1 MLNDIIFF
9 IFNRILIGYKFPNKY
24 HFEFMT
30 QIISFNYWLTIHLL
44 KIKFMKNLKFILM
57 GMISLV
63 AISCGGDQK
72 TETTPTTSTTETTA
86 SSESASSGS
95 YDPKRGLGKFD
106 ETNVD
111 VSKFDAAMAAEGKKI
126 AEVKCT
132 SCHKPTEEKLVGP
145 GWKGVTTRQTA
156 HWIMNFI
163 TNPDPMINVD
173 PELQKQL
180 EICLVR
186 MPNQGL
192 NETEAR
198 QVVEYMREIDGA
210 K

>member
-1 MLNDIIFF
+1 
-9 IFNRILIGYKFPNKY
+9 
-24 HFEFMT
+24 
-30 QIISFNYWLTIHLL
+30 
-44 KIKFMKNLKFILM
+44 MKNLKLFLIGLAT
-57 GMISLV
+57 ITI
-63 AISCGGDQK
+63 ISCGGDK
-72 TETTPTTSTTETTA
+72 KIESSTESNSAEASSASAESTST
-86 SSESASSGS
+86 SSGD
-95 YDPKRGLGKFD
+95 YDPKRGLGKYD
-106 ETNVD
+106 ESNVD
-111 VSKFDAAMAAEGKKI
+111 VSKFDATMAAEGKKI

-156 HWIMNFI
+156 YWIMNFI

-198 QVVEYMREIDGA
+198 QVLEYMREIDGA

>member
-1 MLNDIIFF
+1 M
-9 IFNRILIGYKFPNKY
+9 
-24 HFEFMT
+24 
-30 QIISFNYWLTIHLL
+30 L
-44 KIKFMKNLKFILM
+44 KIKFMKNLKLFLIGLAT
-57 GMISLV
+57 ITI
-63 AISCGGDQK
+63 ISCGGDK
-72 TETTPTTSTTETTA
+72 KIESSTESNSAEA
-86 SSESASSGS
+86 SSASAESESTSSGD
-95 YDPKRGLGKFD
+95 YDPKRGLGKYD
-106 ETNVD
+106 ESNVD
-111 VSKFDAAMAAEGKKI
+111 VSKFDATMAAEGKKI

-145 GWKGVTTRQTA
+145 GWKGVTTRQTPY
-156 HWIMNFI
+156 WIMNFI
-163 TNPDPMINVD
+163 SNPDPMISVD

-198 QVVEYMREIDGA
+198 QILEYMREIDGA

>member
-1 MLNDIIFF
+1 
-9 IFNRILIGYKFPNKY
+9 
-24 HFEFMT
+24 
-30 QIISFNYWLTIHLL
+30 
-44 KIKFMKNLKFILM
+44 MKNLKLFLIGLAT
-57 GMISLV
+57 ITI
-63 AISCGGDQK
+63 ISCGGDK
-72 TETTPTTSTTETTA
+72 KIESSTESNSAEASSASAESTST
-86 SSESASSGS
+86 SSGD
-95 YDPKRGLGKFD
+95 YDPKRGLGKYD
-106 ETNVD
+106 ESNVD
-111 VSKFDAAMAAEGKKI
+111 VSKFDATMAAEGKKI

-145 GWKGVTTRQTA
+145 GWKGVTTRQTPY
-156 HWIMNFI
+156 WIMNFI

-198 QVVEYMREIDGA
+198 QVLEYMREIDGA

>member
-1 MLNDIIFF
+1 
-9 IFNRILIGYKFPNKY
+9 
-24 HFEFMT
+24 
-30 QIISFNYWLTIHLL
+30 
-44 KIKFMKNLKFILM
+44 MKNLKLFLIGLAT
-57 GMISLV
+57 ITI
-63 AISCGGDQK
+63 ISCGGDK
-72 TETTPTTSTTETTA
+72 KIESSTESNSAEASSASAESTST
-86 SSESASSGS
+86 SSGD
-95 YDPKRGLGKFD
+95 YDPKRGLGKYD
-106 ETNVD
+106 ESNVD
-111 VSKFDAAMAAEGKKI
+111 VSKFDATMAAEGKKI

-198 QVVEYMREIDGA
+198 QILEYMREIDGA

>member
-1 MLNDIIFF
+1 
-9 IFNRILIGYKFPNKY
+9 
-24 HFEFMT
+24 
-30 QIISFNYWLTIHLL
+30 
-44 KIKFMKNLKFILM
+44 MKNLKLFLIGLAT
-57 GMISLV
+57 ITI
-63 AISCGGDQK
+63 ISCGGDK
-72 TETTPTTSTTETTA
+72 KIESSTESKSAEA
-86 SSESASSGS
+86 SSASAESESTSSGD
-95 YDPKRGLGKFD
+95 YDPKRGLGKYD
-106 ETNVD
+106 ESNVD
-111 VSKFDAAMAAEGKKI
+111 VSKFDATMAAEGKKI

-145 GWKGVTTRQTA
+145 GWKGVTTRQTP

>member
-1 MLNDIIFF
+1 
-9 IFNRILIGYKFPNKY
+9 
-24 HFEFMT
+24 
-30 QIISFNYWLTIHLL
+30 
-44 KIKFMKNLKFILM
+44 MKNLKLFLIGLAT
-57 GMISLV
+57 ITI
-63 AISCGGDQK
+63 ISCGGDK
-72 TETTPTTSTTETTA
+72 KIESSTESNSAEA
-86 SSESASSGS
+86 SSASAESESTSSGD
-95 YDPKRGLGKFD
+95 YDPKRGLGKYD
-106 ETNVD
+106 ESNVD
-111 VSKFDAAMAAEGKKI
+111 VSKFDATMAAEGKKI

-145 GWKGVTTRQTA
+145 GWKGVTTRQTP

-163 TNPDPMINVD
+163 SNPDPMISVD

-198 QVVEYMREIDGA
+198 QVLEYMREIDGA

>member
-1 MLNDIIFF
+1 MKDLKLF
-9 IFNRILIGYKFPNKY
+9 LIG
-24 HFEFMT
+24 
-30 QIISFNYWLTIHLL
+30 LATIT
-44 KIKFMKNLKFILM
+44 I
-57 GMISLV
+57 
-63 AISCGGDQK
+63 ISCGGDK
-72 TETTPTTSTTETTA
+72 KIESSTESNSAEASSASAESTST
-86 SSESASSGS
+86 SSGD
-95 YDPKRGLGKFD
+95 YDPKRGLGKYD
-106 ETNVD
+106 ESNVD
-111 VSKFDAAMAAEGKKI
+111 VSKFDATMAAEGKKI

-132 SCHKPTEEKLVGP
+132 SCHKPTEEILVGP
-145 GWKGVTTRQTA
+145 GWKGVTTRQTPY
-156 HWIMNFI
+156 WIMNFI
-163 TNPDPMINVD
+163 SNPDPMISVD

>member
-1 MLNDIIFF
+1 
-9 IFNRILIGYKFPNKY
+9 
-24 HFEFMT
+24 
-30 QIISFNYWLTIHLL
+30 
-44 KIKFMKNLKFILM
+44 MKNLKLFLIGLAT
-57 GMISLV
+57 ITI
-63 AISCGGDQK
+63 ISCGGDK
-72 TETTPTTSTTETTA
+72 KIESSTESKSAEA
-86 SSESASSGS
+86 SSASAESESTSSGD
-95 YDPKRGLGKFD
+95 YDPKRGLGKYD
-106 ETNVD
+106 ESNVD
-111 VSKFDAAMAAEGKKI
+111 VSKFDATMAAEGKKI

-145 GWKGVTTRQTA
+145 GWKGVTTRQTPY
-156 HWIMNFI
+156 WIMNFI
-163 TNPDPMINVD
+163 SNPDPMISVD

-198 QVVEYMREIDGA
+198 QVLEYMREIDGA

>member
-1 MLNDIIFF
+1 
-9 IFNRILIGYKFPNKY
+9 
-24 HFEFMT
+24 
-30 QIISFNYWLTIHLL
+30 
-44 KIKFMKNLKFILM
+44 M

-111 VSKFDAAMAAEGKKI
+111 VSKFDAAMAAKGKKI
-126 AEVKCT
+126 AEVKCA

-145 GWKGVTTRQTA
+145 GWKGVTTRQTPY
-156 HWIMNFI
+156 WIMNFI

-198 QVVEYMREIDGA
+198 QVLEYMREIDGA

>member
-1 MLNDIIFF
+1 
-9 IFNRILIGYKFPNKY
+9 
-24 HFEFMT
+24 
-30 QIISFNYWLTIHLL
+30 
-44 KIKFMKNLKFILM
+44 MKNLKLFLIGLAT
-57 GMISLV
+57 ITI
-63 AISCGGDQK
+63 ISCGGDK
-72 TETTPTTSTTETTA
+72 KIESSTESKSAEA
-86 SSESASSGS
+86 SSASAESESTSSGD
-95 YDPKRGLGKFD
+95 YDPKRGLGKYD
-106 ETNVD
+106 ESNVD
-111 VSKFDAAMAAEGKKI
+111 VSKFDATMAAEGKKI

-145 GWKGVTTRQTA
+145 GWKGVTTRQTPY
-156 HWIMNFI
+156 WIMNFI
-163 TNPDPMINVD
+163 SNPDPMISVD

>member
-1 MLNDIIFF
+1 
-9 IFNRILIGYKFPNKY
+9 
-24 HFEFMT
+24 
-30 QIISFNYWLTIHLL
+30 
-44 KIKFMKNLKFILM
+44 MKNLKLFLIGLAT
-57 GMISLV
+57 ITI
-63 AISCGGDQK
+63 ISCGGDK
-72 TETTPTTSTTETTA
+72 KIESSTESNSAEA
-86 SSESASSGS
+86 SSASAESESTSSGD
-95 YDPKRGLGKFD
+95 YDPKRGLGKYD
-106 ETNVD
+106 ESNVD
-111 VSKFDAAMAAEGKKI
+111 VSKFDATMAAEGKKI

-145 GWKGVTTRQTA
+145 GWKGVTTRRTP

-198 QVVEYMREIDGA
+198 QILEYMREIDGA

>member
-1 MLNDIIFF
+1 
-9 IFNRILIGYKFPNKY
+9 
-24 HFEFMT
+24 
-30 QIISFNYWLTIHLL
+30 
-44 KIKFMKNLKFILM
+44 MKNLKLFLIGLAT
-57 GMISLV
+57 ITI
-63 AISCGGDQK
+63 ISCGGDK
-72 TETTPTTSTTETTA
+72 KIESSTESNSAEASSASAESTST
-86 SSESASSGS
+86 SSGD
-95 YDPKRGLGKFD
+95 YDPKRGLGKYD
-106 ETNVD
+106 ESNVD
-111 VSKFDAAMAAEGKKI
+111 VSKFDATMAAEGKKI

-145 GWKGVTTRQTA
+145 GWKGITTRQTA
-156 HWIMNFI
+156 YWIMNFI

-198 QVVEYMREIDGA
+198 QVLEYMREIDGA